1 MPATSYP
8 LYAKGLRPCCPGCH
22 IRRNHPHTPAP
33 PMHGMFLAFIRLTF
47 LPATSDILY
56 AKPLLLCTSS
66 SPTPTP
72 RIPNSMSSLTPA
84 SSNPFYVLFLQS
96 IAVHIP
102 ARYLRSRLRQ
112 VPIALQLCKNI
123 PSIIVFAFRL
133 IVVPPPV
140 SILRGFVDSNGA
152 LAFML
157 PSCDIALQ
165 LCAHIHSIYPLALK
179 LICSEYL
186 NFIANFLNAYHV
198 FQIPVFPAN
207 FPAPFQ

>member
-1 MPATSYP
+1 MLPA
-8 LYAKGLRPCCPGCH
+8 RH
-22 IRRNHPHTPAP
+22 ILRNHP
-33 PMHGMFLAFIRLTF
+33 
-47 LPATSDILY
+47 
-56 AKPLLLCTSS
+56 
-66 SPTPTP
+66 PTPGASDSDF
-72 RIPNSMSSLTPA
+72 RSQASPNPPSRCVTGFYMINFHASYLGYPLRQAPAALHVKFSYADPTNSNFMSSLTPA
-84 SSNPFYVLFLQS
+84 SSNPFHVLFLHS
-96 IAVHIP
+96 IAVYIP

-165 LCAHIHSIYPLALK
+165 LCAHIPR
-179 LICSEYL
+179 IC
-186 NFIANFLNAYHV
+186 
-198 FQIPVFPAN
+198 IPPCS
-207 FPAPFQ
+207 